1 MSLDVKATGGSERD
15 PVRRVVLSAKEKC
28 FLSTELQDNNTFE
41 HSNEDCPLSLEQG
54 WNHEAQ
60 LELFT
65 SELGTSLAGVN
76 IDFRGKLL

>member
-65 SELGTSLAGVN
+65 GKNTTRTETVGV
-76 IDFRGKLL
+76 GHSY